1 MNKDGKKPE
10 TRLVTAGRNP
20 DENHGIINPPVYH
33 ASTIL
38 HPTMKVLKEASQPY
52 TYGRRRTPTIAAL
65 QDAMTEI
72 EGGHGTVITPSGLSA
87 VTTALLAHL
96 RTGDHVLVTDS
107 VYGPSRTFCEE
118 MLTKLGIEVE
128 FYDPLIGAGIAE
140 LMQDNTR
147 VVFAESPGSQTFEVQ
162 DIPAIAKAVHEA
174 GAILM
179 LDNTWATPLF
189 FNAFEHGA
197 DISIQAATKYI
208 VGHSDVMMGTITCNE
223 RTFRTTLR
231 HHGMLGVTAGPDDI
245 YLALRGLRT
254 MGVRLKQHM
263 ETGISLARWF
273 AARPEVKYILHP
285 ALDTDKGHPI
295 WKRDFKGA
303 SGLFGVVLHPVSDK
317 ALAAMLDG
325 LELFGMGFSWGGY
338 ESLVVPAEPHRTAT
352 EWTEEGRLL
361 RIHAGLE
368 NIDDLIADLEAGF
381 ERLNKGA

>member
-1 MNKDGKKPE
+1 MTKGAKKPE
-10 TRLVTAGRNP
+10 TRLVTAGRKP
-20 DENHGIINPPVYH
+20 EENHGIINPPVYH

-52 TYGRRRTPTIAAL
+52 TYGRRLTPTIAAL
-65 QDAMTEI
+65 QDAVCDL
-72 EGGHGTVITPSGLSA
+72 EGGFGTVITPSGLSA

-96 RTGDHVLVTDS
+96 KTGDHVLVTDS
-107 VYGPSRTFCEE
+107 VYGPSRSFCEQ

-128 FYDPLIGAGIAE
+128 FYDPLIGGGISE
-140 LMQDNTR
+140 LMKDNTR
-147 VVFAESPGSQTFEVQ
+147 VVFTESPGSQTFEVQ
-162 DIPAIAKAVHEA
+162 DIPAIAEAAHER
-174 GAILM
+174 GAIVM

-189 FNAFEHGA
+189 FDAFEHGA

-223 RTFRTTLR
+223 RTWKTTLR
-231 HHGMLGVTAGPDDI
+231 HHGLLGVTTGPDDM

-263 ETGISLARWF
+263 ETGINLARWF

-285 ALDTDKGHPI
+285 ALDTDEGHPI

-338 ESLVVPAEPHRTAT
+338 ESLIVPAEPHRTAT
-352 EWTEEGRLL
+352 TWREEGKLL
-361 RIHAGLE
+361 RVHAGLE
-368 NIDDLIADLEAGF
+368 NMDDLIADLEAGF
-381 ERLNKGA
+381 DRLNKET